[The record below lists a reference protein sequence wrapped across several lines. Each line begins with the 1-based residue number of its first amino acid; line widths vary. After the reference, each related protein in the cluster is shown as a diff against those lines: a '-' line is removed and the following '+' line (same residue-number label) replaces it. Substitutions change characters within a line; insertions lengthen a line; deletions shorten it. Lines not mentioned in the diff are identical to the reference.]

1 MTARVVSHVRRLYT
15 VLRGVLGEALVEI
28 GLLQPVD
35 PVGKGTDRATSDLG
49 VDAVI
54 ETANDVTLDC
64 LLVRHHPHILIHL
77 LVYR

>member
-1 MTARVVSHVRRLYT
+1 MPARVISHVRRLYT

-35 PVGKGTDRATSDLG
+35 PVGKGSDGAASDLG

-54 ETANDVTLDC
+54 ETADDVTLDC
-64 LLVRHHPHILIHL
+64 LLV
-77 LVYR
+77 

>member
-1 MTARVVSHVRRLYT
+1 MPARVVSHVRRLYT

-28 GLLQPVD
+28 GLFQPVD
-35 PVGKGTDRATSDLG
+35 PVGEGTNGAASNFG
-49 VDAVI
+49 VNAVI

-64 LLVRHHPHILIHL
+64 LLARHHLHILVHL